1 MLVVTNLG
9 GQYEIPDKMVQD
21 FAVEFASFDRESINY
36 IKDMIMVVFE
46 VFLDEPELLEHTEY
60 KNDLIRAFAMRQ
72 ALMDMGKFYDA

>member
-1 MLVVTNLG
+1 MLVVTNLA

-72 ALMDMGKFYDA
+72 ALLDMGKFYDA